1 MKASTRIPA
10 AARAGSADTRL
21 RANWRLV
28 GRRSVALG
36 LLLALGGCSVFEP
49 IYPDGDGKGRADGK
63 PPVDLVAPLATH
75 TFTLES
81 EETAVVGELQITFAR
96 DEDTLTD
103 LARRFNLG
111 YAEIVRAN
119 PGVDPWLPGAGTRIV
134 LPTQFV
140 LPDAPREG
148 IVLNLPALR
157 MFYFP
162 KAKKGEQPV
171 VVTHPIGIG
180 KVGWETP
187 LGKTKVISKRKNPT
201 WTPPDSV
208 RKEHAERGDILPPV
222 VRAGPDNPL
231 GAYAMRLGW
240 TSYLIHGTNKP
251 AGVGMRVSHGCIR
264 LYPEDIEAIFGKVP
278 VGTKVRIIDQ
288 PLLYGW
294 QADSLYVQ
302 SYPALE
308 AEDGDLVAERGEGVP
323 AAEGRFDDA
332 LSSEM
337 WQVVKPNGGAVDWA
351 LTETVVDGALGI
363 AVPVS
368 RRGLTLESYLA
379 SARHVEN
386 ALPEGAT
393 WAGNDEQD
401 PEASEPQPVAAA
413 DSEGQP

>member
-1 MKASTRIPA
+1 
-10 AARAGSADTRL
+10 
-21 RANWRLV
+21 
-28 GRRSVALG
+28 
-36 LLLALGGCSVFEP
+36 
-49 IYPDGDGKGRADGK
+49 
-63 PPVDLVAPLATH
+63 
-75 TFTLES
+75 
-81 EETAVVGELQITFAR
+81 
-96 DEDTLTD
+96 
-103 LARRFNLG
+103 
-111 YAEIVRAN
+111 
-119 PGVDPWLPGAGTRIV
+119 
-134 LPTQFV
+134 
-140 LPDAPREG
+140 
-148 IVLNLPALR
+148 
-157 MFYFP
+157 
-162 KAKKGEQPV
+162 
-171 VVTHPIGIG
+171 
-180 KVGWETP
+180 
-187 LGKTKVISKRKNPT
+187 
-201 WTPPDSV
+201 
-208 RKEHAERGDILPPV
+208 
-222 VRAGPDNPL
+222 
-231 GAYAMRLGW
+231 MRLGW

-278 VGTKVRIIDQ
+278 VGTQVRVIDQ

-294 QADSLYVQ
+294 QTDSLYVQ

-308 AEDGDLVAERGEGVP
+308 AEDGELVTKRGEGAP
-323 AAEGRFDDA
+323 AAEGRFDDD

-368 RRGLTLESYLA
+368 RRGLTLERYVA